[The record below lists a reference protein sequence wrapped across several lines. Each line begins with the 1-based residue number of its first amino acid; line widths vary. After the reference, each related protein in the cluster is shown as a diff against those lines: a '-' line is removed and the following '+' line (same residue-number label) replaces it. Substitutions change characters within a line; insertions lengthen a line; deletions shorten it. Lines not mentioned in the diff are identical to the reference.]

1 VNALHTETRGQ
12 FRWLL
17 TVECDADV
25 TIRTARAELPTGLVI
40 ERMDGAHVPLAF
52 VTDLAGS
59 EVTLSM
65 EQADELANA
74 LGELPALDDGTGN
87 GPP

>member
-1 VNALHTETRGQ
+1 MNVNALHTETHGR
-12 FRWLL
+12 FRWLR

-40 ERMDGAHVPLAF
+40 ERVDGANTPLVF

-59 EVTLSM
+59 EVTL
-65 EQADELANA
+65 
-74 LGELPALDDGTGN
+74 
-87 GPP
+87 PPSRRPSWPPR